1 MPIYEYYCD
10 DCECKFDVL
19 RSMSQADDPI
29 ACVQCEGMNTHR
41 ALSLFAAISKG
52 ESGQTRSV
60 AGTGSGCS
68 SCAATTCATC
78 GH

>member
-1 MPIYEYYCD
+1 MPIYEYTCD
-10 DCECKFDVL
+10 DCAYKFDAL
-19 RSMSQADDPI
+19 RSMSQADDSI

-41 ALSLFAAISKG
+41 ALSLFAAVSKG
-52 ESGQTRSV
+52 EGGETRSV

-68 SCAATTCATC
+68 ACAATSCTTC